1 MKAWNKQPLVLLLLV
16 SLVWSTSSPPALAQ
30 ATGQR
35 AGQVAASIP
44 AGHIER
50 RSGSQSA
57 EVGTT
62 VLWDDLVT
70 TAPRGR
76 VRLTLDDASILN
88 IGSASSLRVIK
99 HEATTQQTDLVLT
112 FGQMR
117 VRTKIRQPA
126 GSFTVRTNTAVLGV
140 IGTDFWVLATPTTT
154 QVIVFEGAL
163 QVAGLVGGSVMVGAG
178 QGTNV
183 GANQPPG
190 SPDSPSSSQYN
201 DAINDTNVGEPLP
214 QPPGPRPSAL
224 AANTPWIVAIVG
236 VTVVII
242 ASVVATRAKKREPL
256 PPRPSGGGGGG

>member
-44 AGHIER
+44 AGQIER
-50 RSGSQSA
+50 PAGNLPA
-57 EVGTT
+57 DVGAA

-70 TAPRGR
+70 TQARGR
-76 VRLTLDDASILN
+76 VRVTLDDGSILN
-88 IGSASSLRVIK
+88 VGSASNLRVVK
-99 HEATTQQTDLVLT
+99 HDATTQQTDLILT
-112 FGQMR
+112 YGQMR
-117 VRTKIRQPA
+117 VRTKLRQPA
-126 GSFTVRTNTAVLGV
+126 GSFTVRTSTAVAGV
-140 IGTDFWVLATPTTT
+140 IGTDFWILSTPTMT

-163 QVAGLVGGSVMVGAG
+163 TITGLAGGTVMVGAG
-178 QGTNV
+178 QGANV
-183 GANQPPG
+183 GANQPP
-190 SPDSPSSSQYN
+190 SSPSSPSQADYN
-201 DAINDTNVGEPLP
+201 NAIQDTNVGEPLP

-242 ASVVATRAKKREPL
+242 ASVVATREKRREPL
-256 PPRPSGGGGGG
+256 PPRRPSGGGGE